1 MSGGPWP
8 GSTRKRLTCAH
19 SGSCRF
25 RTGVPRYGTLVT
37 FPPNHGRE
45 SLTNFHFFHVQSIQD
60 CARLTGQSV
69 ATIERF
75 LPLRNIWNRAREFM
89 RATTTAAGITWMSR
103 YIYEYHRLMLED
115 LAPGAA
121 ATLRWPLYRE
131 PPPHFLVGYQYLVR
145 TCNDYVFDSRAYS
158 RLRYTETVQPGTQT
172 VNWSVMTNCSYTI
185 NAGAYHRFVDVD
197 DFATTLTQ
205 IQQAVLAERVV
216 ADLALLQPLQGYG
229 STHMADR
236 GNREV
241 EVERLMQDYYKDLGR
256 CQSDVWGM
264 ADRLRIQQAGPK
276 DVVLLKTIRGLKT
289 AYFNYIISSIAQ
301 PPGTLEE
308 TKLSLPCDC
317 DWLDAFLERFSDPV
331 DMQTLSSLR
340 GVPTQQ
346 IIKCIISA
354 VSLPNAPRNASFP
367 ILHETELRGGVFELR
382 PRENGRAVTETM
394 RRRRGEMI
402 ERFVDRLPVRRRRRR
417 QPPPPVVEEE
427 IMEVEEEEQE
437 IVPGAF
443 QQEVRET
450 VAELIRLLEEELT
463 VAARNSQFFNFAVD
477 FYEAMERLEA
487 LGDINEL
494 TLRRWILYFF
504 VSEHVATTLNYL
516 FQRLRNYGVFARLVE
531 LNLAQV
537 VMRARDSEGGVVY
550 SRVWNEIGL
559 NAFSQLMSRISNDLA
574 ATIERAGH
582 GDLQEEEI
590 DQLMAE
596 IAYQDNSGDVQE
608 ILRQAAVNDTE
619 IDSVELS
626 FRFKTTGPVVFTQRR
641 QIQDIN
647 RRVVAHA
654 SQLRAQ
660 HLPLPER
667 QADIPLPPLPAGPEP
682 PLPPG
687 ARPRRRF

>member
-1 MSGGPWP
+1 M
-8 GSTRKRLTCAH
+8 
-19 SGSCRF
+19 
-25 RTGVPRYGTLVT
+25 
-37 FPPNHGRE
+37 
-45 SLTNFHFFHVQSIQD
+45 
-60 CARLTGQSV
+60 
-69 ATIERF
+69 ATIQRF
-75 LPLRNIWNRAREFM
+75 LPLRNIWNRAREFA

-115 LAPGAA
+115 LAPGAP
-121 ATLRWPLYRE
+121 ATLRWPLYYE
-131 PPPHFLVGYQYLVR
+131 PPPHLLVGYQYLVR
-145 TCNDYVFDSRAYS
+145 VCNDYVFDSRAYS
-158 RLRYTETVQPGTQT
+158 RLRYTETVQPGSQT

-185 NAGAYHRFVDVD
+185 NTGAYHRFVDLD
-197 DFATTLTQ
+197 DFATTLAQ

-229 STHMADR
+229 STRMADR
-236 GNREV
+236 EQREV
-241 EVERLMQDYYKDLGR
+241 DVERLMHDYYKDLGR
-256 CQSDVWGM
+256 CQSEVWGM

-276 DVVLLKTIRGLKT
+276 DAVLLTTIRRLKS
-289 AYFNYIISSIAQ
+289 AYFNYIISSIGDHSDSANQ
-301 PPGTLEE
+301 

-317 DWLDAFLERFSDPV
+317 DWLDAFLEKFSDPV
-331 DMQTLSSLR
+331 DMDTLSSLR

-346 IIKCIISA
+346 IIKCIVSA
-354 VSLPNAPRNASFP
+354 VSLPNTPSNASIPTFSG
-367 ILHETELRGGVFELR
+367 TGFRGGAFELR
-382 PRENGRAVTETM
+382 PRENGQAVTETM
-394 RRRRGEMI
+394 RRRRGEII
-402 ERFVDRLPVRRRRRR
+402 ERFVDRLPIRRR
-417 QPPPPVVEEE
+417 QRRAPPPPPEEEE
-427 IMEVEEEEQE
+427 IMEIQEEVEEEA
-437 IVPGAF
+437 PWAF
-443 QQEVRET
+443 EREVRET
-450 VAELIRLLEEELT
+450 VAELIRLLEQELT
-463 VAARNSQFFNFAVD
+463 VAARNSQFFSFAVD
-477 FYEAMERLEA
+477 FYEAMDRLEA

-504 VSEHVATTLNYL
+504 VSEHIATTLNYL

-537 VMRARDSEGGVVY
+537 VMRARDSDGGVVY

-582 GDLQEEEI
+582 GDLQDEEI

-647 RRVVAHA
+647 RRVVARA

-667 QADIPLPPLPAGPEP
+667 QADIPLPQLHAGPEP